1 MPQTDFILLLPGPAW
16 SRSFSKALWFL
27 LVGTVFRNQSISKTS
42 TATRCLCSW
51 ALLIDLDPWVYSN
64 NSSQNPGALGS
75 FLHFPSPSV
84 KTLVPNSTYNIYSF
98 FFSVLQC
105 TQNNFILTP
114 PTSLA
119 TTNHSTKMLLS
130 ILDSHLTWTFC
141 STDHHEFLLPPL
153 NGFFTCFFTLGSP

>member
-27 LVGTVFRNQSISKTS
+27 LVGTVFRDQSISKTS

-51 ALLIDLDPWVYSN
+51 ALLVDLDPWVYSN
-64 NSSQNPGALGS
+64 NSGQNPGALGS

-98 FFSVLQC
+98 VFLSYNVHKIISYLHHQHHWQQQTILLNCCFQFLILILLELSAALTIMNFF
-105 TQNNFILTP
+105 
-114 PTSLA
+114 
-119 TTNHSTKMLLS
+119 
-130 ILDSHLTWTFC
+130 
-141 STDHHEFLLPPL
+141 FLL
-153 NGFFTCFFTLGSP
+153 